1 MTLRSLN
8 FPLFLSAALLGGC
21 LNLSP
26 DYAPPP
32 LHTPMPSAY
41 KEEGGWKMATP
52 GENLDRGN
60 WWEDFRDPVLNGLI
74 RQADAA
80 NQDLAV
86 AAANLREARAQ
97 IAVARSALMPGVSLP
112 ASLTRSGSEGSSP
125 GTNYSFGVSAQ
136 WEISFWN
143 ALPALEAAK
152 YTTEAS
158 AADLATIRLAVRAE
172 LAQSYFQLR
181 VFDAQ
186 SFLLEETADVYAK
199 AVALTRSR
207 YRGGLVTP
215 LDVAQAEAQLADAQ
229 AQLAALQRQRAAY
242 EHAVAVLAGQAASSF
257 SLPAAE
263 FVAEAPSVPPGVPS
277 GLLERRPDIAAA
289 ERRAAAANQQ
299 IGLTRAAWFPSLTLG
314 ASYLGEGT
322 GWLTAPVYTWSVGPS
337 AVLEIFQGG
346 GRLAQSDAARAAYEA
361 EVGAYRQTVLV
372 AVREVEDALSALRYL
387 EKESAERKRALDA
400 SREALRLA
408 MSQYRGGMTTYLDVV
423 SSQNTV
429 LENERSVVNL
439 RGERLA
445 ASVGLIKA
453 LGGGWRV
460 DDMSSAL
467 AGNEPAPLTE

>member
-8 FPLFLSAALLGGC
+8 LLPLLSAVLLGGC

-32 LHTPMPSAY
+32 LHTPMPAAY
-41 KEEGGWKMATP
+41 KEDGGWKMATP

-60 WWEDFRDPVLNGLI
+60 WWEDFGDPVLNGLI
-74 RQADAA
+74 RQANAA
-80 NQDLAV
+80 NQNIAV
-86 AAANLREARAQ
+86 AAANLREARTQ
-97 IAVARSALMPGVSLP
+97 IAVARSALMPGVTLP
-112 ASLTRSGSEGSSP
+112 ASVTRSGRDGSSP
-125 GTNYSFGVSAQ
+125 NTNYSFGVAAQ

-143 ALPALEAAK
+143 ALPALETAK
-152 YTTEAS
+152 YATEAS
-158 AADLATIRLAVRAE
+158 AADLATTRLAVQAE

-186 SFLLEETADVYAK
+186 SFLLEETAGVYAK

-242 EHAVAVLAGQAASSF
+242 EHAIAVLTGQAASSF
-257 SLPAAE
+257 SLPAVE
-263 FVAEAPSVPPGVPS
+263 VVAEAPAIPPGVPS
-277 GLLERRPDIAAA
+277 ALLERRPDIASA
-289 ERRAAAANQQ
+289 ERRVAAANQQ
-299 IGLTRAAWFPSLTLG
+299 IGLARAAWFPSLTLDG
-314 ASYLGEGT
+314 NYLAEGT
-322 GWLTAPVYTWSVGPS
+322 GWLTAPVHTWSVGPS
-337 AVLEIFQGG
+337 AVMEIFQGG
-346 GRLAQSDAARAAYEA
+346 RRLAQSDAAWAAYEA
-361 EVGAYRQTVLV
+361 EVGNYRQTVLV
-372 AVREVEDALSALRYL
+372 AVREVEDALSALRHL
-387 EKESAERKRALDA
+387 EKESEERKRALDA

-429 LENERSVVNL
+429 LENERSIVNL
-439 RGERLA
+439 RGERLL
-445 ASVGLIKA
+445 ASVDLIKA
-453 LGGGWRV
+453 LGGGWRI

-467 AGNEPAPLTE
+467 AGNEPAHLTE